1 MTTNPATQLFGV
13 VAGSEMDGK
22 ENWRLLM
29 ILHQGN
35 KSIEFT
41 IVNYQYPEKRP
52 SKEGFDYD
60 ANWLMC
66 EFKYSDAETNE
77 AHKDACLLT
86 DELADMVEEFSKILD
101 GSEDGYISDFM
112 EPYLKVVAARADEKI
127 VIIFQFVYDT
137 TEEIWRYRKITTL
150 LSKEETTQIVQVLRE
165 LMRKYQVR

>member
-1 MTTNPATQLFGV
+1 
-13 VAGSEMDGK
+13 
-22 ENWRLLM
+22 M

-41 IVNYQYPEKRP
+41 IVNYQHPEKRP

-66 EFKYSDAETNE
+66 EVKYSDAETNE
-77 AHKDACLLT
+77 TYKDACLLT
-86 DELADMVEEFSKILD
+86 DEPADMVEELSEILD

-112 EPYLKVVAARADEKI
+112 EPYLKVAAAREDEKI

-137 TEEIWRYRKITTL
+137 TDGIWRDRKITTL
-150 LSKEETTQIVQVLRE
+150 LSKEEATEIVQVLRE
-165 LMRKYQVR
+165 LMRY

>member
-1 MTTNPATQLFGV
+1 
-13 VAGSEMDGK
+13 
-22 ENWRLLM
+22 M

-52 SKEGFDYD
+52 SKEGFDYN

-66 EFKYSDAETNE
+66 EVKYSDAETNE
-77 AHKDACLLT
+77 TYKDAC
-86 DELADMVEEFSKILD
+86 V
-101 GSEDGYISDFM
+101 G
-112 EPYLKVVAARADEKI
+112 EKI

-137 TEEIWRYRKITTL
+137 TDGIWKDRKITTL
-150 LSKEETTQIVQVLRE
+150 LSKEEATEIVQVLGE